1 MVGVTNNNYMVKKKK
16 NFMKLST
23 LHKYNI
29 RELVYQMNAMDDDD
43 DECTTIYNNSNQN
56 LC

>member
-1 MVGVTNNNYMVKKKK
+1 MVKKKK